1 MSLLVVARSLTSAR
15 LAAVVNP
22 RQAHAFI
29 TNNFGGMIVEQVIT
43 FKYLLSAVVYSA
55 LGIAILCFSTK
66 VFDWITPGDMWKDIV
81 VEKNVPLAIV
91 LAAMV
96 VAVGIIV
103 AAAIHG

>member
-1 MSLLVVARSLTSAR
+1 M
-15 LAAVVNP
+15 
-22 RQAHAFI
+22 
-29 TNNFGGMIVEQVIT
+29 GGEIVEQVIT
-43 FKYLLSAVVYSA
+43 FKYLLAAVVYSG

-81 VEKNVPLAIV
+81 VEKNLPLAIV

-96 VAVGIIV
+96 IAVGNIV